1 MATFLP
7 SVYAFF
13 AAAAAGCLLATV
25 FGELRRVGTDRLT
38 AVTLS
43 ALVATLAAAAAV
55 VGQFGRPA
63 LLFSVFSNPGTAIFR
78 ELASLLLALL
88 AGAAYLAA
96 LRTGATRRTGRKLS
110 LLAAASGLI
119 LALAVGSAAVQPWR
133 PVWNT
138 WTLVL
143 PTAGFAW
150 LAGVM
155 FAKGLG
161 ATGHKNVGPAL
172 RLLKKAEE
180 KTIETASEPLLGER
194 ETCRLGASRR
204 ACRLLRDRL
213 ERRLRP
219 RSARFA
225 SYVFERLAL
234 LGGRDR
240 SERSR
245 VLPRSSLRLRRAEAK
260 SRFRH
265 RFGDPRRLLRGRV
278 ATSRVGI
285 GLMKETLR
293 TTCKPLPP

>member
-1 MATFLP
+1 MTTILS
-7 SVYAFF
+7 SVHAFF

-155 FAKGLG
+155 LAKSLG
-161 ATGHKNVGPAL
+161 AAGHESAGPAL
-172 RLLKKAEE
+172 SVLKKAEE
-180 KTIETASEPLLGER
+180 KTGETASEPLWES
-194 ETCRLGASRR
+194 TRLAALAPLVGLACYFAAASTD
-204 ACRLLRDRL
+204 A
-213 ERRLRP
+213 
-219 RSARFA
+219 SARTALASLLTGANAWLFWAGVIVPSVLLSFLAAQFA
-225 SYVFERLAL
+225 SDTLKRNPVLGIALATL
-234 LGGRDR
+234 SAFAAGAWQHLVLG
-240 SERSR
+240 
-245 VLPRSSLRLRRAEAK
+245 LA
-260 SRFRH
+260 
-265 RFGDPRRLLRGRV
+265 
-278 ATSRVGI
+278 
-285 GLMKETLR
+285 
-293 TTCKPLPP
+293 

>member
-13 AAAAAGCLLATV
+13 ATAAAGCLLATV

-119 LALAVGSAAVQPWR
+119 LVLAVGSAAVQPWR

-155 FAKGLG
+155 LAKSLG
-161 ATGHKNVGPAL
+161 AAGHESAGPAL
-172 RLLKKAEE
+172 SVLKKAEE
-180 KTIETASEPLLGER
+180 KTGETASEPLWES
-194 ETCRLGASRR
+194 TRLAALAPLVGLACYFAAASTD
-204 ACRLLRDRL
+204 A
-213 ERRLRP
+213 
-219 RSARFA
+219 SARTALASLLTGANAWLFWAGVIVPSVLLSFLAAQFA
-225 SYVFERLAL
+225 SDTLKRNPVLGIALATL
-234 LGGRDR
+234 SAFAAGAWQHLVLG
-240 SERSR
+240 
-245 VLPRSSLRLRRAEAK
+245 LA
-260 SRFRH
+260 
-265 RFGDPRRLLRGRV
+265 
-278 ATSRVGI
+278 
-285 GLMKETLR
+285 
-293 TTCKPLPP
+293 

>member
-43 ALVATLAAAAAV
+43 ALVATLAAAVAV

-78 ELASLLLALL
+78 ELASLLLTLL

-96 LRTGATRRTGRKLS
+96 LRTGATRRTAGKLS
-110 LLAAASGLI
+110 LLAALSGLL
-119 LALAVGSAAVQPWR
+119 LALATGSAAVQPWR

-155 FAKGLG
+155 LAKSLG
-161 ATGHKNVGPAL
+161 AAGHESAGPAL
-172 RLLKKAEE
+172 SVLKKAEE
-180 KTIETASEPLLGER
+180 KTGETASEPLWES
-194 ETCRLGASRR
+194 TRLAALAPLVGLACYFAAASTD
-204 ACRLLRDRL
+204 A
-213 ERRLRP
+213 
-219 RSARFA
+219 SARTALASLLTGANAWLFWAGVIVPSVLLSFLAAQFA
-225 SYVFERLAL
+225 SDTLKRNPVLGIALATL
-234 LGGRDR
+234 SAFAAGAWQHLVLG
-240 SERSR
+240 
-245 VLPRSSLRLRRAEAK
+245 LA
-260 SRFRH
+260 
-265 RFGDPRRLLRGRV
+265 
-278 ATSRVGI
+278 
-285 GLMKETLR
+285 
-293 TTCKPLPP
+293 

>member
-43 ALVATLAAAAAV
+43 ALVATLAAAVAV

-155 FAKGLG
+155 LAKSLG
-161 ATGHKNVGPAL
+161 AAGHESAGPAL
-172 RLLKKAEE
+172 SVLKKAEE
-180 KTIETASEPLLGER
+180 KTGETASEPLWES
-194 ETCRLGASRR
+194 TRLAALAPLVGLACYFAAASTD
-204 ACRLLRDRL
+204 A
-213 ERRLRP
+213 
-219 RSARFA
+219 SARTALASLLTGANAWLFWAGVIVPSVLLSFLAAQFA
-225 SYVFERLAL
+225 SDTLKRNPVLGIALATL
-234 LGGRDR
+234 SAFAAGAWQHLVLG
-240 SERSR
+240 
-245 VLPRSSLRLRRAEAK
+245 LA
-260 SRFRH
+260 
-265 RFGDPRRLLRGRV
+265 
-278 ATSRVGI
+278 
-285 GLMKETLR
+285 
-293 TTCKPLPP
+293 

>member
-155 FAKGLG
+155 LAKSLG
-161 ATGHKNVGPAL
+161 AAGHESTGPAL
-172 RLLKKAEE
+172 SVLKKAEE
-180 KTIETASEPLLGER
+180 KTGETASEPLWES
-194 ETCRLGASRR
+194 TRLAALAPLVGLACYFAAASTD
-204 ACRLLRDRL
+204 A
-213 ERRLRP
+213 
-219 RSARFA
+219 SARTALASLLTGANAWLFWAGVIVPSVLLSFLAAQFA
-225 SYVFERLAL
+225 SDTLKRNPVLGIALATL
-234 LGGRDR
+234 SAFAAGAWQHLVLG
-240 SERSR
+240 
-245 VLPRSSLRLRRAEAK
+245 LA
-260 SRFRH
+260 
-265 RFGDPRRLLRGRV
+265 
-278 ATSRVGI
+278 
-285 GLMKETLR
+285 
-293 TTCKPLPP
+293 

>member
-96 LRTGATRRTGRKLS
+96 LRTGATRRTAGKLS
-110 LLAAASGLI
+110 LLAALSGLL
-119 LALAVGSAAVQPWR
+119 LALATGSAAVQPWR

-155 FAKGLG
+155 LAKSLG
-161 ATGHKNVGPAL
+161 AAGHESAGPAL
-172 RLLKKAEE
+172 SVLKKAEE
-180 KTIETASEPLLGER
+180 KTGETASEPLWES
-194 ETCRLGASRR
+194 TRLAALAPLVGLACYFAAASTD
-204 ACRLLRDRL
+204 A
-213 ERRLRP
+213 
-219 RSARFA
+219 SARTALASLLTGANAWLFWAGVIVPSVLLSFLAAQFA
-225 SYVFERLAL
+225 SDPLKRNPVLGIALATL
-234 LGGRDR
+234 SAFAAGAWQHLVLG
-240 SERSR
+240 
-245 VLPRSSLRLRRAEAK
+245 LA
-260 SRFRH
+260 
-265 RFGDPRRLLRGRV
+265 
-278 ATSRVGI
+278 
-285 GLMKETLR
+285 
-293 TTCKPLPP
+293 

>member
-88 AGAAYLAA
+88 VGAAYLTA
-96 LRTGATRRTGRKLS
+96 LLTGATRRTGRKLS

-155 FAKGLG
+155 LAKSLG
-161 ATGHKNVGPAL
+161 AAGHESAGPAL
-172 RLLKKAEE
+172 SVLKKAEE
-180 KTIETASEPLLGER
+180 KTGETASEPLWES
-194 ETCRLGASRR
+194 TRLAALAPLVGLACYFAAASTD
-204 ACRLLRDRL
+204 A
-213 ERRLRP
+213 
-219 RSARFA
+219 SARTALASLLTGANAWLFWAGVIVPSVLLSFLAAQFA
-225 SYVFERLAL
+225 SDTLKRNPVLGIALATL
-234 LGGRDR
+234 SAFAAGAWQHLVLG
-240 SERSR
+240 
-245 VLPRSSLRLRRAEAK
+245 LA
-260 SRFRH
+260 
-265 RFGDPRRLLRGRV
+265 
-278 ATSRVGI
+278 
-285 GLMKETLR
+285 
-293 TTCKPLPP
+293 

>member
-13 AAAAAGCLLATV
+13 ATAAAGCLLATV

-119 LALAVGSAAVQPWR
+119 LALAVGSAAVQSWR

-155 FAKGLG
+155 LAKSLG
-161 ATGHKNVGPAL
+161 AAGHESAGPAL
-172 RLLKKAEE
+172 SVLKKAEE
-180 KTIETASEPLLGER
+180 KTGETASEPLWES
-194 ETCRLGASRR
+194 TRLAALAPLVGLACYFAAASTD
-204 ACRLLRDRL
+204 A
-213 ERRLRP
+213 
-219 RSARFA
+219 SARTALASLLTGANAWLFWAGVIVPSVLLSFLAAQLASDTLKRNPVLGIALATLSAFA
-225 SYVFERLAL
+225 AGAWQHLVLGLA
-234 LGGRDR
+234 
-240 SERSR
+240 
-245 VLPRSSLRLRRAEAK
+245 
-260 SRFRH
+260 
-265 RFGDPRRLLRGRV
+265 
-278 ATSRVGI
+278 
-285 GLMKETLR
+285 
-293 TTCKPLPP
+293 

>member
-13 AAAAAGCLLATV
+13 ATAAAGCLLATV

-88 AGAAYLAA
+88 TGAAYLAA

-155 FAKGLG
+155 LAKSLG
-161 ATGHKNVGPAL
+161 AAGHESAGPAL
-172 RLLKKAEE
+172 SVLKKAEE
-180 KTIETASEPLLGER
+180 KTGETASEPLWES
-194 ETCRLGASRR
+194 TRLAALAPLVGL
-204 ACRLLRDRL
+204 ACYFAAALTDA
-213 ERRLRP
+213 
-219 RSARFA
+219 SARTALASLLTGANAWLFWAGVIVPSVLLSFLAGQFA
-225 SYVFERLAL
+225 SDTLKRNPVLGIALATL
-234 LGGRDR
+234 SAFAAGAWQHLVLG
-240 SERSR
+240 
-245 VLPRSSLRLRRAEAK
+245 LA
-260 SRFRH
+260 
-265 RFGDPRRLLRGRV
+265 
-278 ATSRVGI
+278 
-285 GLMKETLR
+285 
-293 TTCKPLPP
+293 

>member
-13 AAAAAGCLLATV
+13 ATATAGCLLATV

-155 FAKGLG
+155 LAKSLG
-161 ATGHKNVGPAL
+161 AAGHESAGPSL
-172 RLLKKAEE
+172 SVLKKAEE
-180 KTIETASEPLLGER
+180 KTGETASEPLWES
-194 ETCRLGASRR
+194 TRLAALAPLVGLACYFAAASTD
-204 ACRLLRDRL
+204 A
-213 ERRLRP
+213 
-219 RSARFA
+219 SARTALASLLTGANAWLFWAGVIVPSVLLSFLAAQLASDTLKRNPVLGIALATLSAFA
-225 SYVFERLAL
+225 AGAWQHLVLGLA
-234 LGGRDR
+234 
-240 SERSR
+240 
-245 VLPRSSLRLRRAEAK
+245 
-260 SRFRH
+260 
-265 RFGDPRRLLRGRV
+265 
-278 ATSRVGI
+278 
-285 GLMKETLR
+285 
-293 TTCKPLPP
+293 

>member
-43 ALVATLAAAAAV
+43 ALIATLAAAAAV

-155 FAKGLG
+155 LAKSLG
-161 ATGHKNVGPAL
+161 AAGHESAGPAL
-172 RLLKKAEE
+172 SVLKKAEE
-180 KTIETASEPLLGER
+180 KTGETASEPLWES
-194 ETCRLGASRR
+194 TRLAALAPLVGLACYFAAASTD
-204 ACRLLRDRL
+204 A
-213 ERRLRP
+213 
-219 RSARFA
+219 SARTALASLLTGANAWLFWAGVIVPSVLLSFLAAQFA
-225 SYVFERLAL
+225 SDTLKRNPVLGIALATL
-234 LGGRDR
+234 SAFAAGAWQHLVLG
-240 SERSR
+240 
-245 VLPRSSLRLRRAEAK
+245 LA
-260 SRFRH
+260 
-265 RFGDPRRLLRGRV
+265 
-278 ATSRVGI
+278 
-285 GLMKETLR
+285 
-293 TTCKPLPP
+293 

>member
-55 VGQFGRPA
+55 VGQFGRPS

-88 AGAAYLAA
+88 AGAAYLTA
-96 LRTGATRRTGRKLS
+96 LLTGATRRTGRKLS
-110 LLAAASGLI
+110 LFATASGLL

-133 PVWNT
+133 PIWNT

-155 FAKGLG
+155 LAKSLG
-161 ATGHKNVGPAL
+161 AAGHESAGPAL
-172 RLLKKAEE
+172 SVLKKAEE
-180 KTIETASEPLLGER
+180 KTGETASEPLWES
-194 ETCRLGASRR
+194 TRLAALAPLVGLACYFAAASTD
-204 ACRLLRDRL
+204 A
-213 ERRLRP
+213 
-219 RSARFA
+219 SARTALASLLTGANAWLFWAGVIVPSVLLSFLAAQFA
-225 SYVFERLAL
+225 SDTLKRNPVLGIALATL
-234 LGGRDR
+234 SAFAAGAWQHLVLG
-240 SERSR
+240 
-245 VLPRSSLRLRRAEAK
+245 LA
-260 SRFRH
+260 
-265 RFGDPRRLLRGRV
+265 
-278 ATSRVGI
+278 
-285 GLMKETLR
+285 
-293 TTCKPLPP
+293 

>member
-155 FAKGLG
+155 LAKSLG
-161 ATGHKNVGPAL
+161 AAGHESAGPAL
-172 RLLKKAEE
+172 SVLKKAEE
-180 KTIETASEPLLGER
+180 KTGETASEPLWES
-194 ETCRLGASRR
+194 TRLAALAPLVGLACYFAAASTD
-204 ACRLLRDRL
+204 A
-213 ERRLRP
+213 
-219 RSARFA
+219 SARTALASLLSGANAWLFWAGVIVPSVLLSFLAAQFA
-225 SYVFERLAL
+225 SDTLKRNPVLGIALATL
-234 LGGRDR
+234 SAFAAGAWQHLVLG
-240 SERSR
+240 
-245 VLPRSSLRLRRAEAK
+245 LA
-260 SRFRH
+260 
-265 RFGDPRRLLRGRV
+265 
-278 ATSRVGI
+278 
-285 GLMKETLR
+285 
-293 TTCKPLPP
+293 

>member
-43 ALVATLAAAAAV
+43 AVVATLAAAAAV

-155 FAKGLG
+155 LAKSLG
-161 ATGHKNVGPAL
+161 AAGHESAGPAL
-172 RLLKKAEE
+172 SVLKKAEE
-180 KTIETASEPLLGER
+180 KTGETASEPLWES
-194 ETCRLGASRR
+194 TRLAALAPLVGLACYFAAASTD
-204 ACRLLRDRL
+204 A
-213 ERRLRP
+213 
-219 RSARFA
+219 SARTALASLLTGANAWLFWAGVIVPSVLLSFLAAQFA
-225 SYVFERLAL
+225 SDTLKRNPVLGIALATL
-234 LGGRDR
+234 SAFAAGAWQHLVLG
-240 SERSR
+240 
-245 VLPRSSLRLRRAEAK
+245 LA
-260 SRFRH
+260 
-265 RFGDPRRLLRGRV
+265 
-278 ATSRVGI
+278 
-285 GLMKETLR
+285 
-293 TTCKPLPP
+293 

>member
-150 LAGVM
+150 LAGVLL
-155 FAKGLG
+155 AKGL
-161 ATGHKNVGPAL
+161 AASDAFRKECAGPAL
-172 RLLKKAEE
+172 GILRKAEE
-180 KTIETASEPLLGER
+180 KTRRSAPEPLWKDARIAAAAPLVG
-194 ETCRLGASRR
+194 LVLYFAAASTDASAR
-204 ACRLLRDRL
+204 AAFASLLTGGDAFLFWAGVLAPGVFLSFLAAQLVPDAL
-213 ERRLRP
+213 ERKP
-219 RSARFA
+219 
-225 SYVFERLAL
+225 VF
-234 LGGRDR
+234 
-240 SERSR
+240 
-245 VLPRSSLRLRRAEAK
+245 
-260 SRFRH
+260 
-265 RFGDPRRLLRGRV
+265 
-278 ATSRVGI
+278 GI
-285 GLMKETLR
+285 GLSTLAAVGAGVWQH
-293 TTCKPLPP
+293 LVLGLA

>member
-43 ALVATLAAAAAV
+43 TLVATLAAAAAV

-155 FAKGLG
+155 LAKSLG
-161 ATGHKNVGPAL
+161 AAGHESAGPAL
-172 RLLKKAEE
+172 SVLKKAEE
-180 KTIETASEPLLGER
+180 KTGETASEPLWES
-194 ETCRLGASRR
+194 TRLAALAPLVGLACYFAAASTD
-204 ACRLLRDRL
+204 A
-213 ERRLRP
+213 
-219 RSARFA
+219 SARTALASLLTGANAWLFWAGVIVPSVLLSFLAAQFA
-225 SYVFERLAL
+225 SDTLKRNPVLGIALATL
-234 LGGRDR
+234 SAFAAGAWQHLVLG
-240 SERSR
+240 
-245 VLPRSSLRLRRAEAK
+245 LA
-260 SRFRH
+260 
-265 RFGDPRRLLRGRV
+265 
-278 ATSRVGI
+278 
-285 GLMKETLR
+285 
-293 TTCKPLPP
+293 

>member
-13 AAAAAGCLLATV
+13 ATAAAGCLLATV

-110 LLAAASGLI
+110 LLAALSGLL
-119 LALAVGSAAVQPWR
+119 LALATGSAAVQPWR

-155 FAKGLG
+155 LAKSLG
-161 ATGHKNVGPAL
+161 AAGHESAGPAL
-172 RLLKKAEE
+172 SVLKKAEE
-180 KTIETASEPLLGER
+180 KTGETASEPLWES
-194 ETCRLGASRR
+194 TRLAALAPLVGLACYFAAASTD
-204 ACRLLRDRL
+204 A
-213 ERRLRP
+213 
-219 RSARFA
+219 SARTALASLLTGANAWLFWAGVIVPSVLLSFLAAQFA
-225 SYVFERLAL
+225 SDTLKRNPVLGIALATL
-234 LGGRDR
+234 SAFAAGAWQHLVLG
-240 SERSR
+240 
-245 VLPRSSLRLRRAEAK
+245 LA
-260 SRFRH
+260 
-265 RFGDPRRLLRGRV
+265 
-278 ATSRVGI
+278 
-285 GLMKETLR
+285 
-293 TTCKPLPP
+293 

>member
-96 LRTGATRRTGRKLS
+96 LLTGATRRTAGKLS
-110 LLAAASGLI
+110 LLAALSGLL
-119 LALAVGSAAVQPWR
+119 LALATGSAAVQPWR

-155 FAKGLG
+155 LAKSLG
-161 ATGHKNVGPAL
+161 AAGHESAGPAL
-172 RLLKKAEE
+172 SVLKKAEE
-180 KTIETASEPLLGER
+180 KTGETASEPLWES
-194 ETCRLGASRR
+194 TRLAALAPLVGLACYFAAASTD
-204 ACRLLRDRL
+204 A
-213 ERRLRP
+213 
-219 RSARFA
+219 SARTALASLLTGANAWLFWAGVIVPSVLLSFLAAQFA
-225 SYVFERLAL
+225 SDTLKRNPVLGIALATL
-234 LGGRDR
+234 SAFAAGAWQHLVLG
-240 SERSR
+240 
-245 VLPRSSLRLRRAEAK
+245 LA
-260 SRFRH
+260 
-265 RFGDPRRLLRGRV
+265 
-278 ATSRVGI
+278 
-285 GLMKETLR
+285 
-293 TTCKPLPP
+293 

>member
-38 AVTLS
+38 TVTLS

-96 LRTGATRRTGRKLS
+96 LRTGATRRTAGKLS
-110 LLAAASGLI
+110 LLAALSGLL

-155 FAKGLG
+155 LAKSLG
-161 ATGHKNVGPAL
+161 AAGHESAGPAL
-172 RLLKKAEE
+172 SVLKKAEE
-180 KTIETASEPLLGER
+180 KTGETASEPLWES
-194 ETCRLGASRR
+194 TRLAALAPLVGLACYFAAASTD
-204 ACRLLRDRL
+204 A
-213 ERRLRP
+213 
-219 RSARFA
+219 SARTALASLLTGANAWLFWAGVIVPSVLLSFLAAQFA
-225 SYVFERLAL
+225 SDTLKRNPVLGIALATL
-234 LGGRDR
+234 SAFAAGAWQHLVLG
-240 SERSR
+240 
-245 VLPRSSLRLRRAEAK
+245 LA
-260 SRFRH
+260 
-265 RFGDPRRLLRGRV
+265 
-278 ATSRVGI
+278 
-285 GLMKETLR
+285 
-293 TTCKPLPP
+293 

>member
-88 AGAAYLAA
+88 AVAAYLAA

-155 FAKGLG
+155 LAKSLG
-161 ATGHKNVGPAL
+161 AVGHESAGPAL
-172 RLLKKAEE
+172 SVLKKAEE
-180 KTIETASEPLLGER
+180 KTGETASEPLWES
-194 ETCRLGASRR
+194 TRLAALAPLVGLACYFAAASTD
-204 ACRLLRDRL
+204 A
-213 ERRLRP
+213 
-219 RSARFA
+219 SARTALASLLTGANAWLFWAGVIVPSVLLSFLTAQLASDTLKRNPVLGIALATLSAFA
-225 SYVFERLAL
+225 AGAWQHLVLGLA
-234 LGGRDR
+234 
-240 SERSR
+240 
-245 VLPRSSLRLRRAEAK
+245 
-260 SRFRH
+260 
-265 RFGDPRRLLRGRV
+265 
-278 ATSRVGI
+278 
-285 GLMKETLR
+285 
-293 TTCKPLPP
+293 

>member
-7 SVYAFF
+7 GVYAFF
-13 AAAAAGCLLATV
+13 ATAAAGCLLATV

-155 FAKGLG
+155 LAKSLG
-161 ATGHKNVGPAL
+161 AAGHESAGPAL
-172 RLLKKAEE
+172 SVLKKAEE
-180 KTIETASEPLLGER
+180 KTGETASEPLWES
-194 ETCRLGASRR
+194 TRLAALAPLVGLACYFAAASTD
-204 ACRLLRDRL
+204 A
-213 ERRLRP
+213 
-219 RSARFA
+219 SARTALASLLTGANAWLFWAGVIVPSVLLSFLAAQFA
-225 SYVFERLAL
+225 SDTLKRNPVLGIALATL
-234 LGGRDR
+234 SAFAAGAWQHLVLGLAR
-240 SERSR
+240 
-245 VLPRSSLRLRRAEAK
+245 
-260 SRFRH
+260 
-265 RFGDPRRLLRGRV
+265 
-278 ATSRVGI
+278 
-285 GLMKETLR
+285 
-293 TTCKPLPP
+293 

>member
-13 AAAAAGCLLATV
+13 AAAASGCLLATV

-155 FAKGLG
+155 LAKSLG
-161 ATGHKNVGPAL
+161 AAGHESAGPAL
-172 RLLKKAEE
+172 SVLKKAEE
-180 KTIETASEPLLGER
+180 KTGETASEPLWES
-194 ETCRLGASRR
+194 TRLAALAPLVGLACYFAAASTD
-204 ACRLLRDRL
+204 A
-213 ERRLRP
+213 
-219 RSARFA
+219 SARTALASLLTGANAWLFWAGVIVPSVLLSFLAAQFA
-225 SYVFERLAL
+225 SDTLKRNPVLGIALATL
-234 LGGRDR
+234 SAFAAGAWQHLVLG
-240 SERSR
+240 
-245 VLPRSSLRLRRAEAK
+245 LA
-260 SRFRH
+260 
-265 RFGDPRRLLRGRV
+265 
-278 ATSRVGI
+278 
-285 GLMKETLR
+285 
-293 TTCKPLPP
+293 